1 MLDLSATFDTVD
13 HDILLKRLDSRFSI
27 CGTARDWFRSYLK
40 NRTQS
45 ALIDGEK
52 SQYFELKCGMPEG
65 SCPWTHPVTTFNST
79 NFFISSL
86 IILNYP
92 SLLHQT
98 TTWSI
103 IAKIQDCLSDLD
115 EWMFLNKLKLNKDKT
130 VVLFFYS
137 KHCPIKS
144 LPPLRFGNDTINPF
158 DSVRNIG
165 AILTALCLCFLTSIW
180 YVNQPSTICVTF
192 PS

>member
-1 MLDLSATFDTVD
+1 MSLYPSCT
-13 HDILLKRLDSRFSI
+13 
-27 CGTARDWFRSYLK
+27 
-40 NRTQS
+40 
-45 ALIDGEK
+45 
-52 SQYFELKCGMPEG
+52 YFKQ
-65 SCPWTHPVTTFNST
+65 HY
-79 NFFISSL
+79 FISSL

-137 KHCPIKS
+137 IHCPIS
-144 LPPLRFGNDTINPF
+144 LYHHFVLEVIQIIHSILPETF
-158 DSVRNIG
+158 DSTMSMLSHVNLVCKSAFYHLRYISLIKNSYLQRL
-165 AILTALCLCFLTSIW
+165 ARFSSMLLYPLSLTAATRFCIMCRSMF
-180 YVNQPSTICVTF
+180 
-192 PS
+192 